1 MPSRAALT
9 VPQPP
14 RHRSQ
19 AFYEPR
25 ILACIVAALLVCIG
39 LVKLWPAPSPD
50 GEKSVY
56 STQPHEAIEIDEIRP
71 TRQAQK
77 APPPPRPPVPIIVP
91 NDVVLEEIDL
101 EFTDA
106 LPVPD
111 PGDDEEMQEGSAEE
125 GPPARLAS
133 VEVGPKLV
141 RIHQPDYPRA
151 ARRKGIKAE
160 VVVEVLISERGR
172 VQEATI
178 MERFVLGKDDDD
190 PKEPV
195 PQLGYGLEEAALS
208 AAQQCMFR
216 PARKNGT
223 PVRSYTTVTL
233 VFGV

>member
-1 MPSRAALT
+1 MPRST
-9 VPQPP
+9 
-14 RHRSQ
+14 RHRFQ
-19 AFYEPR
+19 VAYEVR
-25 ILACIVAALLVCIG
+25 ILAGIVAALLLCIG
-39 LVKLWPAPSPD
+39 LVQLWPAPASD
-50 GEKSVY
+50 GDDRVY
-56 STQPHEAIEIDEIRP
+56 STRPHEAIQIDDIRP
-71 TRQAQK
+71 TRQARK

-91 NDVVLEEIDL
+91 NDVPLEEVEL

-111 PGDDEEMQEGSAEE
+111 PGDDTEQQEGTAEE

-151 ARRKGIKAE
+151 AKRKGVKAE
-160 VVVEVLISERGR
+160 VVVEVLINERGR

-178 MERFVLGKDDDD
+178 VERFVLGKDEDD

-195 PQLGYGLEEAALS
+195 AQLGYGLEEAALS
-208 AAQQCMFR
+208 AAQQCLFR

>member
-1 MPSRAALT
+1 MPHSSEH
-9 VPQPP
+9 
-14 RHRSQ
+14 RHR
-19 AFYEPR
+19 ALYEVR
-25 ILACIVAALLVCIG
+25 ILVGIAAALLVCIG
-39 LVKLWPAPSPD
+39 LVKLWPTAPSGSD
-50 GEKSVY
+50 ERIY
-56 STQPHEAIEIDEIRP
+56 TTRPHEAIEIDEIRP
-71 TRQAQK
+71 TRQARK
-77 APPPPRPPVPIIVP
+77 APPPPRPPVPVVVP
-91 NDVVLEEIDL
+91 NDVPLEEVEL

-111 PGDDEEMQEGSAEE
+111 PGDDVEQQEGTAEE
-125 GPPARLAS
+125 GPPTRLAS

-151 ARRKGIKAE
+151 AKRKGVKAE

-178 MERFVLGKDDDD
+178 VERFLLDKEDD

-195 PQLGYGLEEAALS
+195 AQLGYGLEEAALS
-208 AAQQCMFR
+208 AARQCLFR